1 MQKINPSQLSDFQ
14 KDRVI
19 IDVRS
24 PSEYAK
30 GHIPNAVNIPLF
42 SDEERAKV
50 GTAYKK
56 VSPEKAMIKGLEF
69 VGPKMAMFVKRATKL
84 APNRKLLV
92 YCWRGGKRSGS
103 LSWLYEMAGF
113 DVAIVVGGYK
123 AYRNF
128 VLESFDNQILSL
140 NRVGGRTGT
149 GKTEILQELEL
160 LGEQIIDLEGLAH
173 HKGSA
178 FGALGELPQPSVEQF
193 ENKLHAAISLLNK
206 NKRVW
211 VENESRGVGKC
222 FIPQGFWDQFC
233 ESPLYNVQI
242 PLDLRILRLV
252 EDYAQYPKEELIQVF
267 KNIERKL
274 GGQHAQKAITALEND
289 DYATAVEVALVYYD
303 KTYQFGLENNL
314 SKNAIL
320 LEFDHADMKKIA
332 KKLSSLVH
340 IIIGL
345 K

>member
-1 MQKINPSQLSDFQ
+1 MQKINPIQLPDFQ
-14 KDRVI
+14 QDRVI

-56 VSPEKAMIKGLEF
+56 ISPEKAMIKGLEL

-113 DVAIVVGGYK
+113 DVAILEGGYK

-128 VLESFDNQILSL
+128 VLETFDNQELRLLRI
-140 NRVGGRTGT
+140 GGKTGT
-149 GKTEILQELEL
+149 GKTEILRQLGF
-160 LGEQIIDLEGLAH
+160 LGEQIIDLEGIAH

-178 FGALGELPQPSVEQF
+178 FGALGETPQPSVEQF
-193 ENKLHAAISLLNK
+193 ENNLHTTLLLLDK
-206 NKRVW
+206 NKRIW

-222 FIPQGFWDQFC
+222 FIPQGFWNQFIK
-233 ESPLYNVQI
+233 SKLYDVLI
-242 PLDLRILRLV
+242 PIDLRILRLV

-267 KNIERKL
+267 KNIEKKL
-274 GGQHAQKAITALEND
+274 GGQHAQKAIIALENN

-303 KTYQFGLENNL
+303 KTYQFGLETNQ
-314 SKNAIL
+314 SEATVL
-320 LEFDHADMKKIA
+320 LEFDHADMKQIA
-332 KKLSSLVH
+332 EKLKEL
-340 IIIGL
+340 
-345 K
+345 